1 MNESVTG
8 IYLSD
13 IVNGKTIQVS
23 IEDCPEQSLCRWL
36 WKMDDKA
43 LDRLIDSLSESI
55 KIIRKNIG
63 QPTLGD
69 DFISD
74 ASRKSSLARSTKD
87 FLAESMC
94 FTFKQLSSSTILY
107 RVIYL
112 RVSKEREGNY
122 TWQ

>member
-23 IEDCPEQSLCRWL
+23 IEDCPERFLCRWI

-43 LDRLIDSLSESI
+43 IDKLIDSLVENI
-55 KIIRKNIG
+55 KKFRRSIG

-69 DFISD
+69 DLISD
-74 ASRKSSLARSTKD
+74 ASKKSTFARSTKD

-94 FTFKQLSSSTILY
+94 VVIKHLLLY
-107 RVIYL
+107 
-112 RVSKEREGNY
+112 K
-122 TWQ
+122 

>member
-23 IEDCPEQSLCRWL
+23 IEDCPERFLCRWI
-36 WKMDDKA
+36 WKMDDKEI
-43 LDRLIDSLSESI
+43 DRLIDSLAESI
-55 KIIRKNIG
+55 KKFRKNIG

-69 DFISD
+69 YLISD
-74 ASRKSSLARSTKD
+74 ASKKSTLARSTKD

-94 FTFKQLSSSTILY
+94 ITIKY
-107 RVIYL
+107 WGSEDGIV
-112 RVSKEREGNY
+112 E
-122 TWQ
+122 